1 MEEAVSDSGVRQMEL
16 STRERGCG
24 MDFAHLDARES
35 TVSYA
40 SPLDSKEQVR
50 QATDIV
56 DLVGKYIQ
64 LRRQGRN
71 YVGLC
76 PWHDDTKP
84 SLQVNPERQSFK
96 CWVCDDGGD
105 VFSFIMKMENVDF
118 REALEI
124 LADQAGISLQP
135 LRRPQPSPGPQGME
149 EDPSST
155 VSPPTSGEGKRAL
168 YRAMA
173 WAEQQYHQCLL
184 ESEDAE
190 PARRYLHERGIAEE
204 SLRKFHI
211 GFAPMH
217 RDWLLNLAGG
227 SRERAQKLE
236 TVGILAQSQEGP
248 GYYDRFRGRLLF
260 SIRDTQ
266 DRAVG
271 FGGRLLPELGLAS
284 KAKYVNSPETLLF
297 TKHKLLYGLDVA
309 HKAIRESK
317 PRTVLVMEG
326 YTDCIMAHQFG
337 FENAVAALG
346 TAVGSGH
353 VKVLKRFADRIVL
366 ILDGDEA
373 GQRRT
378 NEVLELFIAENVDL
392 QVLTLPPGSDPCDF
406 LLEHGREAFAD
417 LLETQTVD
425 ALEHAFR
432 SFTRGIDLVNDV
444 HASSEAME
452 RMVAIL
458 AKAPRLRPDSSSDG
472 VLRFERVLT
481 QLAHSFRVPE
491 EEVRRRL
498 TSLRRAAAQRPVYR
512 EEPEYLDSEL
522 DVEMEEPVG
531 KITPVERELLEILL
545 RRPELLAQARE
556 HVQPEHLA
564 FPPARRIY
572 ARACAMANE
581 GITPTFDRLMLE
593 FEDARSKAVLV
604 DLDEGATAK
613 ETDNPEALLDEWIRR
628 FKRREEERQF
638 PAIAG
643 TLREGG
649 LDTSEETEL
658 FLKMLEQQR
667 ARHGISEPTDG

>member
-1 MEEAVSDSGVRQMEL
+1 
-16 STRERGCG
+16 
-24 MDFAHLDARES
+24 MDFAHLDAREP
-35 TVSYA
+35 TVSFA

-50 QATDIV
+50 QAIDIV

-96 CWVCDDGGD
+96 CWVCEVGGD
-105 VFSFIMKMENVDF
+105 IFSFVMKMEGVEF
-118 REALEI
+118 REALEM
-124 LADQAGISLQP
+124 LADQAGITLQP
-135 LRRPQPSPGPQGME
+135 LHRPR
-149 EDPSST
+149 
-155 VSPPTSGEGKRAL
+155 VSQAPDASGEVVEPVNVPASGEGKRAL

-190 PARRYLHERGIAEE
+190 PARRYLQERGITDE
-204 SLRKFHI
+204 SIRKFHI
-211 GFAPMH
+211 GFAPNR

-227 SRERAQKLE
+227 SSTRAQVLE
-236 TVGILAQSQEGP
+236 TVGILAQSQDGR

-271 FGGRLLPELGLAS
+271 IGGRILPDSGLTS
-284 KAKYVNSPETLLF
+284 PAKYVNSPETPLF

-309 HKAIRESK
+309 REAIRKGK
-317 PRTVLVMEG
+317 PRTVLVTEG
-326 YTDCIMAHQFG
+326 YTDCIVAHQFG
-337 FENAVAALG
+337 FENAVAVLG
-346 TAVGSGH
+346 TALGAQH

-373 GQRRT
+373 GQKRS

-392 QVLTLPPGSDPCDF
+392 QILTLPEGNDPCEF

-417 LLETQTVD
+417 MLETRAVD

-432 SFTRGIDLVNDV
+432 SFTRGIDLASDV
-444 HASSEAME
+444 HASSEALE
-452 RMVAIL
+452 KMVAIL
-458 AKAPRLRPDSSSDG
+458 AKAPRLRPDSTSGG
-472 VLRFERVLT
+472 VLRLERVLT
-481 QLAHSFRVPE
+481 QLALSFRVPE

-498 TSLRRAAAQRPVYR
+498 GSLRREADSRPVYY
-512 EEPEYLDSEL
+512 EEPDEVDFYEDR
-522 DVEMEEPVG
+522 PAG
-531 KITPVERELLEILL
+531 KIAPVERELLEILL

-556 HVQPEHLA
+556 HVKCEQIQ
-564 FPPARRIY
+564 FPPARRIF
-572 ARACAMANE
+572 AQACALADE

-593 FEDARSKAVLV
+593 FEDAASKALLV
-604 DLDEGATAK
+604 DLDEGAAAK

-628 FKRREEERQF
+628 FERREQEKQF
-638 PAIAG
+638 PAITG

-649 LDTSEETEL
+649 LDQSQETEL
-658 FLKMLEQQR
+658 LMEMLKQQR
-667 ARHGISEPTDG
+667 ARHGISKPMDG

>member
-1 MEEAVSDSGVRQMEL
+1 
-16 STRERGCG
+16 
-24 MDFAHLDARES
+24 MDFAHLDAREP
-35 TVSYA
+35 TVSFA

-96 CWVCDDGGD
+96 CWVCDIGGD
-105 VFSFIMKMENVDF
+105 AFSFVMQMEGVEF
-118 REALEI
+118 REALEM
-124 LADQAGISLQP
+124 LADQAGLTLQP
-135 LRRPQPSPGPQGME
+135 LHRPAVTSTIQVDGQPTSPE
-149 EDPSST
+149 I
-155 VSPPTSGEGKRAL
+155 VPTSGEGKRAL

-173 WAEQQYHQCLL
+173 WVEQQYHECLL

-190 PARRYLHERGIAEE
+190 PARRYLQERGITEE
-204 SLRKFHI
+204 SIRKFHI
-211 GFAPMH
+211 GFAPMR

-227 SRERAQKLE
+227 SAERAQVLE
-236 TVGILAQSQEGP
+236 TVGVLARPQEGP

-271 FGGRLLPELGLAS
+271 IGGRILPESGLTS
-284 KAKYVNSPETLLF
+284 PAKYVNSPETPLF
-297 TKHKLLYGLDVA
+297 SKSKLLYGLDVA
-309 HKAIRESK
+309 REAVRKS
-317 PRTVLVMEG
+317 RTVLVMEG
-326 YTDCIMAHQFG
+326 YTDCIAAHQCG
-337 FENAVAALG
+337 FENAVAVLG
-346 TAVGSGH
+346 TALGPQH
-353 VKVLKRFADRIVL
+353 VKILKRFADRIVL
-366 ILDGDEA
+366 VLDGDEA
-373 GQRRT
+373 GQKRT

-392 QVLTLPPGSDPCDF
+392 RILTLPAGSDPCEF
-406 LLEHGREAFAD
+406 LMEHGQEAFTD
-417 LLETQTVD
+417 LLETRAVD

-432 SFTRGIDLVNDV
+432 SFTQGIDLVNDV
-444 HASSEAME
+444 HASSEALE
-452 RMVAIL
+452 KMVAIL
-458 AKAPRLRPDSSSDG
+458 AKAPQLRADSSSDG
-472 VLRFERVLT
+472 VLRMERVKS
-481 QLAHSFRVPE
+481 QLAQSFRVPE

-512 EEPEYLDSEL
+512 EEPEYAEPDQ
-522 DVEMEEPVG
+522 EMDLPVG
-531 KITPVERELLEILL
+531 KITPLERELLEILL
-545 RRPELLAQARE
+545 RCPELLAQARE
-556 HVQPEHLA
+556 HIQPGQLA
-564 FPPARRIY
+564 FATARLVF
-572 ARACAMANE
+572 AKSCAMADE

-593 FEDARSKAVLV
+593 FEDARSKAFLV
-604 DLDEGATAK
+604 DIDEGATAK

-628 FKRREEERQF
+628 FKRREEEKQF
-638 PAIAG
+638 PANTA

-649 LDTSEETEL
+649 LDKSQETEL